1 MITVSGETTKVST
14 AQRAKLAY
22 VYVRQSSVSQVN
34 RHGEST
40 DLQDRLVERAV
51 QLGWARDQVRTIDDD
66 LGKSGASAEERL
78 GFQHLIAEIGLAKV
92 GLVLSLDA
100 SRLARNNGDGYQL
113 LELCSLFGT
122 LIAASE
128 RLYDPRAYH
137 DRLLLG
143 LSGMMSEAELHQLKL
158 RLHAGEWHKAERG
171 ELPRPLPARFAR
183 TRDGEVILNPDEEVQ
198 ARIRLIFAKFRA
210 LGTAKAVV
218 RYLRQHQLPVPT
230 RPLLGPS
237 PQEVLWRPA
246 TSSRV
251 RGILKTPA
259 YAGAYVYGRS
269 THLLERRKPGRP
281 STGIIRLP
289 IDKWPIVLH
298 NRYPAYVPWEEFLA
312 IQNQLANNQPHYR
325 TGKTGAPRKGL
336 ALLHG
341 IAVCGRCGARMRLRY
356 SGERGDF
363 PVYACTYAHS
373 QMGEPR
379 CQEVRALGIDAEVER
394 ILLEALAPDRLAIA
408 LAVLEQLEAEDAA
421 LRKQWQ
427 LRRERA
433 RYEAERARRQ
443 YDAVEPENR
452 LVARTLERLWEEK
465 LRAVEQIE
473 QEFQGWL
480 RQHQV
485 VVSAEDRH
493 DILALGEDLPAL
505 WHAPTTT
512 PADRKQILR
521 LLVDSVIL
529 DQHREQGKVWFQ
541 INWQTGAVSEH
552 WLVRRVRSYQDD
564 AHLDL
569 VRQRIRELNAA
580 QRMDE
585 EIATILNDEGL
596 RTARG
601 EAFTG
606 QIVWLLR
613 KKWGI
618 APIRV
623 KATPTHP
630 LRWEDGTYSVHG
642 AAAAIGV
649 YVGTIYHWLLT
660 GRLQG
665 VQLTKGMPWQIPLT
679 DEQISEL
686 RVRRASKAVKEK
698 STMNTLVIRS
708 WRMRAWI
715 D

>member
-1 MITVSGETTKVST
+1 MITLEGEQTKVST
-14 AQRAKLAY
+14 EHRAKLAY

-34 RHGEST
+34 HHIEST
-40 DLQDRLVERAV
+40 DLQYRLVERAV
-51 QLGWARDQVRTIDDD
+51 RLGWAREQVRTIDDD

-78 GFQHLIAEIGLAKV
+78 GFQHLLAEIGLAKV
-92 GLVLSLDA
+92 GLVISLDA
-100 SRLARNNGDGYQL
+100 SRLARNNGDWYQL

-122 LIAASE
+122 LIADSE

-171 ELPRPLPARFAR
+171 ELPLPLPAGFVR
-183 TRDGEVILNPDEEVQ
+183 TRDGEVLLNPDEEVQ
-198 ARIRLIFAKFRA
+198 ARIHLIFAKFRE

-230 RPLLGPS
+230 RPLLGPA

-251 RGILKTPA
+251 HGILKTPA
-259 YAGAYVYGRS
+259 YAGVYVYGRS
-269 THLLERRKPGRP
+269 THAPERRKPGRP

-298 NRYPAYVPWEEFLA
+298 NRHPAYVTWEEFLA
-312 IQNQLANNQPHYR
+312 IQNQLINNQPHYR

-336 ALLHG
+336 ALLQG
-341 IAVCGRCGARMRLRY
+341 IAICGRCGARMRLRY
-356 SGERGDF
+356 SGEHGEF
-363 PVYACTYAHS
+363 PVYACSYAHS

-394 ILLEALAPDRLAIA
+394 ILLAALAPDRLAIA
-408 LAVLEQLEAEDAA
+408 LAALEHLEAEDAA
-421 LRKQWQ
+421 LRKQWD

-452 LVARTLERLWEEK
+452 LVARSLERLWEEK

-485 VVSAEDRH
+485 VVSAEDRQ
-493 DILALGEDLPAL
+493 DILALGADLPAL
-505 WHAPTTT
+505 WSAATTT

-521 LLVDSVIL
+521 LLIESVLL
-529 DQHREQGKVWFQ
+529 DQHRAHGKVWFQ
-541 INWQTGAVSEH
+541 INWQTGAISEH
-552 WLVRRVRSYQDD
+552 WLVRRVRSYRDY

-569 VRQRIRELNAA
+569 VQQRIRELNAE
-580 QRMDE
+580 QRMDD
-585 EIATILNDEGL
+585 EIAAALNEEGL

-601 EAFTG
+601 EVFTG
-606 QIVWLLR
+606 PLVWLLR

-618 APIRV
+618 AAIRV
-623 KATPTHP
+623 KATPIHP
-630 LRWEDGTYSVHG
+630 LRWDDGTYSVHG
-642 AAAAIGV
+642 AAATIGV
-649 YVGTIYHWLLT
+649 YLGTIYHWLLH
-660 GRLQG
+660 GRLHG
-665 VQLTKGMPWQIPLT
+665 VQLAKGMPWQIPLT
-679 DEQISEL
+679 DDQIEDL
-686 RVRRASKAVKEK
+686 RAYAAQARPSRRKAK
-698 STMNTLVIRS
+698 
-708 WRMRAWI
+708 
-715 D
+715 

>member
-1 MITVSGETTKVST
+1 MMTISGEMSKVST
-14 AQRAKLAY
+14 ERRAKLAY
-22 VYVRQSSVSQVN
+22 VYVRQSSVSQVH
-34 RHGEST
+34 RHVEST
-40 DLQDRLVERAV
+40 DLQYHLVERAV
-51 QLGWARDQVRTIDDD
+51 HLGWPREQVRTIDDD

-78 GFQHLIAEIGLAKV
+78 GFQHLLAEIGLAKV
-92 GLVLSLDA
+92 GLVVSLDA
-100 SRLARNNGDGYQL
+100 SRLARNNGDWYQL

-122 LIAASE
+122 LIADSE

-171 ELPRPLPARFAR
+171 ELPLPLPAGFAR
-183 TRDGEVILNPDEEVQ
+183 TREGEVILNPDEEVQ
-198 ARIRLIFAKFRA
+198 ARIRLVFAKFRE

-218 RYLRQHQLPVPT
+218 RYLRHHQLPVPT
-230 RPLLGPS
+230 RPLLGPA
-237 PQEVLWRPA
+237 PHEILWRPA
-246 TSSRV
+246 TSSRII
-251 RGILKTPA
+251 GILKTPA

-269 THLLERRKPGRP
+269 THLPERRKPGRP

-289 IDKWPIVLH
+289 IDKWPVVLH
-298 NRYPAYVPWEEFLA
+298 NRYPAYLTWDEFLG
-312 IQNQLANNQPHYR
+312 IQKQLASNQARYR
-325 TGKTGAPRKGL
+325 TGQTGAPRKGL
-336 ALLHG
+336 ALLQG

-356 SGERGDF
+356 SGEHGDF
-363 PVYACTYAHS
+363 PVYTCMYAHN

-379 CQEVRALGIDAEVER
+379 CQEVRALGIDAEIER
-394 ILLEALAPDRLAIA
+394 ILLDALAPDKLAIA
-408 LAVLEQLEAEDAA
+408 LATLGQLEAEEAA
-421 LRKQWQ
+421 LRKQWD

-433 RYEAERARRQ
+433 HYEAERARRQ
-443 YDAVEPENR
+443 YDVVEPENR

-465 LRAVEQIE
+465 LRACEQLE
-473 QEFQGWL
+473 QDYQGWL
-480 RQHQV
+480 RQHQI
-485 VVSAEDRH
+485 VVSAEDRR

-505 WHAPTTT
+505 WHAATTT
-512 PADRKQILR
+512 AADRKQILR
-521 LLVDSVIL
+521 LLIDSVIL
-529 DQHREQGKVWFQ
+529 DQHREHGKVWFQ

-552 WLVRRVRSYQDD
+552 WLVRRVRSYQDY

-569 VRQRIRELNAA
+569 VQQRIRELNAA
-580 QRMDE
+580 QRMDD
-585 EIATILNDEGL
+585 EIAAILNNEGL

-606 QIVWLLR
+606 PLVWLLR

-630 LRWEDGTYSVHG
+630 MRWDDGTYSVHG
-642 AAAAIGV
+642 AAAVLGV
-649 YVGTIYHWLLT
+649 YLGTIYHWLLT
-660 GRLQG
+660 GRLKG

-686 RVRRASKAVKEK
+686 REYAAHARPSRR
-698 STMNTLVIRS
+698 
-708 WRMRAWI
+708 
-715 D
+715 